1 MKRSIEDIRKDIV
14 SHLKWDNRLD
24 SSNIHIDI
32 IDSVIHL
39 NGYVKSMIERKAAE
53 ADAHSI
59 PGVVKIENHLEI
71 RQERHERH
79 SDDQIL
85 WNVKS
90 MLSLNS
96 QIDDTKIDASVNN
109 GAVILKGSVDEYW
122 KKLRTEELVHIVPGV
137 LNVINT
143 LAVVH
148 TASPFDESIA
158 EDILKAFERIG
169 TINLESITVEVEGGR
184 VVLRGKVPDWH
195 SYSSAHNI
203 VKYTRGVTDLINNLI
218 ICE

>member
-1 MKRSIEDIRKDIV
+1 MKRSAEDIRKDIIA
-14 SHLKWDNRLD
+14 HLEWDNRLD
-24 SSNIHIDI
+24 SSNIHVDI

-53 ADAHSI
+53 ADAHTI

-71 RQERHERH
+71 RQERYEKH

-90 MLSLNS
+90 MLTLNS
-96 QIDDTKIDASVNN
+96 QIDDTKIEPSVNN
-109 GAVILKGSVDEYW
+109 GMVILKGSVDEYW

-148 TASPFDESIA
+148 TTSPFDESIA

-184 VVLRGKVPDWH
+184 VVLRGKVPDWY

-203 VKYTRGVTDLINNLI
+203 VKYTRGVTDLVNNLT